1 MNINKNTKYEAFKL
15 KNLKSKKY
23 YNKFAPA
30 PNSSETPKEPISLPD
45 AFMTL
50 IDYVGLC
57 LPMISDKRFMDI
69 KVDLVHWGDQLL
81 ISAEAG
87 DRAKFE
93 ESEGEL
99 LFRVKLILPID
110 KFDFIKPKFD
120 EFLER
125 LSKTF

>member
-23 YNKFAPA
+23 YNKFTPA
-30 PNSSETPKEPISLPD
+30 PDSSETPKEPISLPD
-45 AFMTL
+45 AFMKL

-57 LPMISDKRFMDI
+57 LSMISDKNFMDI
-69 KVDLVHWGDQLL
+69 KVDLVYWGDQLL

-87 DRAKFE
+87 DRTKFE
-93 ESEGEL
+93 ESEEEL
-99 LFRVKLILPID
+99 LFRIKLILPTD
-110 KFDFIKPKFD
+110 KFDFVKPKFD

-125 LSKTF
+125 LSKSF